1 MGRSSSKLLWNQ
13 LQGPTNQSRCWQQV
27 PRSGVSWVF
36 EPCRPFPHISL
47 VQLGWD
53 FSTMMRL
60 SKGSRKQP
68 CRLTSSGRETSSGL
82 LPANAL
88 EGPLL
93 IQNAGRDLFDATSKS
108 GVDLSSAIRRVEEGV
123 RHGLRN
129 QAEGLPHEPKAILN
143 IMRHKPWSDCGCT
156 WFELRSIAESE
167 GVAQDKSPAAID
179 TV

>member
-1 MGRSSSKLLWNQ
+1 M
-13 LQGPTNQSRCWQQV
+13 
-27 PRSGVSWVF
+27 
-36 EPCRPFPHISL
+36 
-47 VQLGWD
+47 
-53 FSTMMRL
+53 
-60 SKGSRKQP
+60 
-68 CRLTSSGRETSSGL
+68 
-82 LPANAL
+82 

-179 TV
+179 TVQSLGYVISDEDGTYRYRHGSAGEPIA